1 MDSLANGHSS
11 ESKSLSLFTFFRIEN
26 VIGLDRNFNI
36 TQIKIHESFLKK
48 QVLIVNK
55 NIVSVQDK
63 FVMKELMK
71 PNAENKAG
79 SIIIKYPLHQIYT
92 QS

>member
-1 MDSLANGHSS
+1 MEKLLTSY
-11 ESKSLSLFTFFRIEN
+11 RIEN
-26 VIGLDRNFNI
+26 VIGLDKKFDY

-63 FVMKELMK
+63 FVMKELVK
-71 PNAENKAG
+71 ANEENKAG
-79 SIIIKYPLHQIYT
+79 SIIIKYPLH
-92 QS
+92 

>member
-1 MDSLANGHSS
+1 MASLANGHSS
-11 ESKSLSLFTFFRIEN
+11 ESNPLPPSTLFRIDN

-36 TQIKIHESFLKK
+36 TEIKIHESFLKK

-71 PNAENKAG
+71 PNDENKAG

-92 QS
+92 